1 MILDEI
7 AAKTRKR
14 VALNASAH
22 PVEELKQR
30 AYSMECNT
38 GFPFEKALKKDGMS
52 FICEVKKA
60 SPSKGIIAEDFPYM
74 QIAGEYEKP
83 ERLQYRVLPN
93 RTISRA
99 ATIILRKLRHMCIF
113 RC

>member
-7 AAKTRKR
+7 AAKTRER

-38 GFPFEKALKKDGMS
+38 GFPFEKALKKRRNEFHLRGQES
-52 FICEVKKA
+52 IPVQGHNC
-60 SPSKGIIAEDFPYM
+60 
-74 QIAGEYEKP
+74 GEFSVYADC
-83 ERLQYRVLPN
+83 RR
-93 RTISRA
+93 I
-99 ATIILRKLRHMCIF
+99 
-113 RC
+113 

>member
-60 SPSKGIIAEDFPYM
+60 SPSKGIIAEDFPYI
-74 QIAGEYEKP
+74 QIAGEYEKAGAAA
-83 ERLQYRVLPN
+83 
-93 RTISRA
+93 ISCL
-99 ATIILRKLRHMCIF
+99 TEPYYF
-113 RC
+113 QGQ